1 MTGRTRDPRRREP
14 RTRDPRRREP
24 RTPDPRRRRD
34 LWRLN
39 PRSLRWKIAALVA
52 LACCTVA
59 ATIGL
64 LVHRATAERGDRT
77 GRDRAIAQLSAA
89 EKEFTRTGR
98 RPDPADLQPPADL
111 PGPLAHAVANL
122 RTPGEYALWY
132 DVKAPNWYWMWA
144 AVPVGD
150 NQVLTVRT
158 DMSAE
163 VRNLQLLDRNMVKAA
178 LVALAVIVPV
188 TALAAEQMNRRL
200 RHGSRTAR
208 RIADGELDA
217 RIGRR
222 GRARD
227 EITEMSAAVDEMA
240 GTLQGRL
247 AAEKR
252 FTADVAHELR
262 TPLMGLVTAAGLLPE
277 DDEAADL
284 VRTQVRTLRG
294 LVEDLLEVSR
304 LDAGAERARL
314 DEVPLGDLVAHAI
327 GQAGG
332 DTRFRPAAPAVVRT
346 DPRRVERIVTN
357 LVANAHRH
365 GAAPVEVAVTG
376 SRVTVRDHG
385 PGFPADLLAHGPQR
399 FRTGAA
405 ERGQGHGL
413 GLTIAVGQ
421 AAVLGA
427 RLTFTNPPDGGALA
441 TLDLATLYLGHPEGP
456 DAPEE
461 RERPDGV

>member
-1 MTGRTRDPRRREP
+1 MAV
-14 RTRDPRRREP
+14 
-24 RTPDPRRRRD
+24 
-34 LWRLN
+34 RLLD

-59 ATIGL
+59 AMIGL
-64 LVHRATAERGDRT
+64 LVHQAVGDRGERT
-77 GRDRAIAQLSAA
+77 GRDRAVAQLASV
-89 EKEFTRTGR
+89 EREFARTGE
-98 RPDPADLQPPADL
+98 RPERADLRTPAEL
-111 PGPLAHAVANL
+111 PEPLARAVAGL

-150 NQVLTVRT
+150 GRVLTVRT
-158 DMSAE
+158 DLSAE
-163 VRNLQLLDRNMVKAA
+163 VRGLQLLDRSMVTAA
-178 LVALAVIVPV
+178 LAALAVVVPV
-188 TALAAEQMNRRL
+188 TALAAERMNRRL

-208 RIADGELDA
+208 RIADGDLDA

-222 GRARD
+222 SRARD
-227 EITEMSAAVDEMA
+227 EIAEMSAAMDEMA
-240 GTLQGRL
+240 ATLQGRL

-304 LDAGAERARL
+304 LDAGVERAGL
-314 DEVPLGDLVAHAI
+314 DEVPLAEVVAHAV

-332 DTRFRPAAPAVVRT
+332 GTRLRTADPAVVRT

-365 GAAPVEVAVTG
+365 GAAPVEVAVEG
-376 SRVTVRDHG
+376 SRITVRDHG
-385 PGFPADLLAHGPQR
+385 PGFPADLLADGPRR

-405 ERGQGHGL
+405 ERGRGHGL
-413 GLTIAVGQ
+413 GLTIAAGQ
-421 AAVLGA
+421 ATVLGA
-427 RLTFTNPPDGGALA
+427 RLTFANAPDGGALA
-441 TLDLATLYLGHPEGP
+441 TLDL
-456 DAPEE
+456 D
-461 RERPDGV
+461 RPGA